1 MNTSDV
7 YECISFTRE
16 NGYTEFAS
24 AAVSQLD
31 EVFVTI
37 ERLEADNAKL
47 RSALIDA
54 VHEIKSQFVLRFD
67 CNFDEAGEDNPTVKA
82 ARALLGGEE

>member
-1 MNTSDV
+1 MTQV
-7 YECISFTRE
+7 QIKTIARMHEEI
-16 NGYTEFAS
+16 
-24 AAVSQLD
+24 AA
-31 EVFVTI
+31 
-37 ERLEADNAKL
+37 LEADNAKL
-47 RSALIDA
+47 REALIDA